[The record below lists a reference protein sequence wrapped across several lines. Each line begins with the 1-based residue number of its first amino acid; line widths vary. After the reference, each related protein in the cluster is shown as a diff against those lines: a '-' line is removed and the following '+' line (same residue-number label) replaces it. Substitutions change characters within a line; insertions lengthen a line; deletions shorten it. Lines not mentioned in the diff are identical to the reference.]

1 MVDAVTFLFRNF
13 LLWLHNNMAKK
24 YDEARAR
31 FEKNLPDDVDR
42 VVWVH
47 ELCQCSEKKRFE
59 IDFPELA
66 ETVRFKPAVMLG
78 ELVHIA
84 CERWGLEYTPS
95 IYSKRIKLKDETVIV
110 AGMPDYVS
118 KALSTVVDFKYTA
131 NIGSE
136 PLQHHRLQVALYKW
150 LCNVE
155 NGEIWY
161 FTHDAFKAFPVF
173 DTVDEEQVKWLIA
186 SEKTPR
192 WKDWECKY
200 CEFRQLCRHGA

>member
-13 LLWLHNNMAKK
+13 LLWLRNTMEKK
-24 YDEARAR
+24 YDQKRAE

-42 VVWVH
+42 VIWVH

-59 IDFPELA
+59 ADFPELA

-84 CERWGLEYTPS
+84 MEKWGMEYTPS
-95 IYSKRIKLKDETVIV
+95 IYSKRVKLKDETVIV
-110 AGMPDYVS
+110 AGMPDYIS
-118 KALSTVVDFKYTA
+118 KALSTVVDFKYSA
-131 NIGSE
+131 NIGNE
-136 PLQHHRLQVALYKW
+136 PLRHHVLQVQLYMW
-150 LCNVE
+150 LCSVE
-155 NGEIWY
+155 NGELWY
-161 FTHDAFKAFPVF
+161 FTHDAFKAFPVS
-173 DTVDEEQVKWLIA
+173 DTVNEEQVKWLIT

-200 CEFRQLCRHGA
+200 CEFRQLCRHGV